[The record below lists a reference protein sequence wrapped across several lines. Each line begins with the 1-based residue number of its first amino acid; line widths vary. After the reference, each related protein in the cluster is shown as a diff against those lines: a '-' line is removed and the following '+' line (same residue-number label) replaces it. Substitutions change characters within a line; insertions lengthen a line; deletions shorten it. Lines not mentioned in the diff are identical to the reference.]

1 MLNTNNE
8 VHLYNTRSS
17 RDLQVSHART
27 ALLQKSPQHMSV
39 QIYKL
44 PREVEDKMRLEP
56 FKRKLKK
63 ILTGLSQNTSEEF
76 FLNCLSLSQN
86 DDHGV
91 MRY

>member
-1 MLNTNNE
+1 MFNTNNE

-39 QIYKL
+39 KIYKF

-63 ILTGLSQNTSEEF
+63 FLTGLSPYTSEEF
-76 FLNCLSLSQN
+76 FWNCLSLSQN